1 MNNFRIFSR
10 CFTLGFLGLKAA
22 TFAFGAFGF
31 GIFCI
36 GTSFGLSAAPF
47 IPNSDSEVLET
58 LPLKAADPVAKELRE
73 LRDALLK
80 NPQDSDRAVALSQRY
95 FELASAEGDPRYI
108 GYAEAAI
115 RPWLGKDIP
124 IEIQYTRALLRQYRH
139 EFLNAIQDLDDVLQ
153 RNPTHVDALAWKWAL
168 YLVMADY
175 PQARDQ
181 CVRRREVSSLLS
193 QAACVASIDSLTGKA
208 SAAYAGLASAL
219 KRDPDRTPDYLQWVL
234 TRLGEI
240 ALRAGEASRAERH
253 FREAIATGVIDGYVL
268 AAYADLLLDQNR
280 PREVVTLLRDWARS
294 DILLLRL
301 AIAEKMLAS
310 ATAAARVQTLADRF
324 TDAGRRGDK
333 LHLAEEAR
341 FELVLRN
348 NPDKAVQLAAENW
361 TALQRE
367 PRDARILLE
376 AALAAK
382 NPAAAR
388 PAMDWLLQNGYQET
402 RHLTLEKALR
412 GLQQ

>member
-1 MNNFRIFSR
+1 MMIFHGFSTYVRIGGLS
-10 CFTLGFLGLKAA
+10 LKASA
-22 TFAFGAFGF
+22 FAFGI
-31 GIFCI
+31 GI
-36 GTSFGLSAAPF
+36 SFALPAAPF
-47 IPNSDSEVLET
+47 IPGSDSQVLET
-58 LPLKAADPVAKELRE
+58 LPLKAADPIAKELRE
-73 LRDALLK
+73 LREALAK
-80 NPQDSDRAVALSQRY
+80 NPNDSDRAVVLSQRY

-108 GYAEAAI
+108 GYAEAVI
-115 RPWLGKDIP
+115 RPWLGQEIP

-139 EFLNAIQDLDDVLQ
+139 DFLNSIKDLDDVLQ
-153 RNPTHVDALAWKWAL
+153 RNPVHTDALAWKWGL

-175 PQARDQ
+175 AQAREL
-181 CVRRREVSSLLS
+181 CVRRREVASLLS
-193 QAACVASIDSLTGKA
+193 QTACVASIDSLTGNA
-208 SAAYAGLASAL
+208 TAAYSKLESAL

-240 ALRAGEASRAERH
+240 ALRAGDASRAERH
-253 FREAIATGVIDGYVL
+253 FRGAIATGVTDGYVL

-280 PREVVTLLRDWARS
+280 PRDVVTLLRDWTRS

-310 ATAAARVQTLADRF
+310 ATAAARLQALADRF
-324 TDAGRRGDK
+324 ADAGRRGDK

-348 NPDKAVQLAAENW
+348 NPARAVQLAQENW
-361 TALQRE
+361 MVLQRE

-382 NPAAAR
+382 NPAAAS
-388 PAMDWLLQNGYQET
+388 PALDWLRQNGYQET
-402 RHLTLEKALR
+402 RFLDLEKALR
-412 GLQQ
+412 GLEQ